1 MAEAIQTTTGKSQST
16 LNTVKKL
23 GLVAATS
30 LVIGNMIG
38 SGIFLLPSSL
48 APYGLLSVA
57 GWLIT
62 SFGALM
68 LALVFAKLSQIIVG
82 AGGPYTYSRV
92 AFGDF
97 AGFWIAWGY
106 WIALW
111 VSIAGVTVAFIGY
124 AAAFFPGLNTNN
136 RLAGAVAILMI
147 WLLTFIN
154 LRGADLAGK
163 VQTVSTVIKVIP
175 LVIIGLMGLLYFNS
189 ANLAHW
195 APSVSQPSTY
205 RAIQA
210 VVALTLWSYLGL
222 ESAAVATDT
231 IENPTKTIP
240 RATLI
245 GTIFVAV
252 VYILSSTAVLG
263 LVPASTLEASTF
275 PFATA
280 AETLWG
286 PAAFYFVAFCAAVS
300 CLGAANGFILITP
313 QVSMAAAK
321 DRLFPGP
328 FARRTKTGVPAWG
341 MIVAAILESV
351 VLALNYSGS
360 KDAVEIFNFIIL
372 LATLTTLVPYVFC
385 SMAEVMIFFT
395 DREKFS
401 GQRLGASITIAVLA
415 FLYSVYAIVG
425 SGATAVMWGFVLL
438 LGGIPVYVWM
448 RKSGAEG
455 EEPPARL

>member
-1 MAEAIQTTTGKSQST
+1 MTDAIQKSSSRPQPTMS
-16 LNTVKKL
+16 TVKKL

-48 APYGLLSVA
+48 APYGLLSVV
-57 GWLIT
+57 GWLVT

-68 LALVFAKLSQIIVG
+68 LALVFARLSQTIVG

-111 VSIAGVTVAFIGY
+111 VSIAGVAVAFIGY
-124 AAAFFPGLNTNN
+124 AAAFIPALNTNN
-136 RLAGAVAILMI
+136 WLAGAIAILLI
-147 WLLTFIN
+147 WILTFIN
-154 LRGADLAGK
+154 MRGADLAGK
-163 VQTVSTVIKVIP
+163 VQTVSTVIKIIP
-175 LVIIGLMGLLYFNS
+175 LVAVGLLGLAYFNS
-189 ANLAHW
+189 DNLAQW
-195 APSVSQPSTY
+195 APSASEPSMY
-205 RAIQA
+205 RAVQA

-231 IENPTKTIP
+231 IENPTRTIP
-240 RATLI
+240 RATMI

-263 LVPASTLEASTF
+263 LVPASTLETSSF

-286 PAAFYFVAFCAAVS
+286 PTAFYFVAFCAAVS

-313 QVSMAAAK
+313 QVSSAAAD
-321 DRLFPGP
+321 DRLFPAP
-328 FARRTKTGVPAWG
+328 FSRRTKTGVPAWG

-360 KDAVEIFNFIIL
+360 KNAVEIFNFIIL
-372 LATLTTLVPYVFC
+372 LATLTTLVPYAFC
-385 SMAEVMIFFT
+385 AMAEIMIFFT

-401 GQRLGASITIAVLA
+401 GKRLGASIAIASIA
-415 FLYSVYAIVG
+415 FIYSLYAIIG

-448 RKSGAEG
+448 KKEQTGDNGR
-455 EEPPARL
+455 